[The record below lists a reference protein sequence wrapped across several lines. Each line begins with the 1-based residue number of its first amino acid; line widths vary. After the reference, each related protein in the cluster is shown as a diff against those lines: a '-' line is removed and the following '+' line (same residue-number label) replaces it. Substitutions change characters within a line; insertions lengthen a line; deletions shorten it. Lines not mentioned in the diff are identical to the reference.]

1 MSLVS
6 ELKRRN
12 VFKVTAAYIIVAWL
26 LLQVSDTLVPAL
38 RLPEWFHSGVAF
50 LLIMGLPIAIVF
62 AWAFELTPEGL
73 RKEKEVDRSQSVAH
87 KTGKKLDYAI
97 IAVLAIAVVSLAGKL
112 WFAEDDAATVITS
125 TERKSIAVLP
135 FDNRSADEE
144 DAEFFAAGVHDEL
157 LTLLSRLGDLKVIS
171 RTSVE
176 RLDQDL
182 SLPEI
187 GALLGVVTVLEGQ
200 VQRAGD
206 RLRINVQLINAAE
219 GNHLWATTYDREL
232 TASNVFDVQSD
243 IARTIANELQVT
255 LSPKDNALLR
265 AVPTNS
271 MEALQRYMLGRQLVE
286 RGTFESFEKAADY
299 LSEAT
304 ELDPNY
310 AEAWV
315 AIAYA
320 NSRMFQTGL
329 IGLQDYIAAAAP
341 SIDRALR
348 INNALPEAHAELAAL
363 QWQSGDTIAAE
374 ASFKTALEL
383 GSENSQSLYSY
394 GNYLRK
400 TARPL
405 EAVPVLKRALERNP
419 LSVTTLF
426 DLGKAEMY
434 SGQPEQFIV
443 RAQKILEIAPS
454 SVHGYVAN
462 LQAYDWMGRFDLM
475 WPWYIKSIASDP
487 EDFEIWC
494 HLGLYASYLGADDL
508 IDPYLDRAVE
518 LGPREPAVLRC
529 LVSVLRYRGQFDAAV
544 DIARSALEEGLD
556 DRWQSNEIFLRLVRD
571 DALRSGNFDGA
582 IFWYLDRHPEL
593 FLETPEIKTDN
604 VNAAA
609 DLALLLQR
617 AGEPNAASAIINA
630 GLTWIQQTQ
639 PKGVHGYLINIADV
653 ELLAL
658 DGQTQA
664 ALDTLQQAV
673 DSGWRSHWRSS
684 FGNENLA
691 SLRSEPGFQQMTA
704 QLEKDMAAQLEAIR
718 ALPNMGEFD
727 LRPGVLTPVLP
738 R

>member
-38 RLPEWFHSGVAF
+38 HLPEWFHSGVAF
-50 LLIMGLPIAIVF
+50 VLIMGFPIAIIF

-73 RKEKEVDRSQSVAH
+73 KKEKEVDRSQSIAH
-87 KTGKKLDYAI
+87 ETGKKLDYSI
-97 IAVLAIAVVSLAGKL
+97 IAVLVIAVVFLIGKI
-112 WFAEDDAATVITS
+112 WFGDDNAATVS
-125 TERKSIAVLP
+125 ASNAEKSIAVLP

-182 SLPEI
+182 SIPEI

-200 VQRAGD
+200 VQRAGN
-206 RLRINVQLINAAE
+206 RLRINVQLINVAE
-219 GNHLWATTYDREL
+219 EDHLWATTYDREL

-243 IARTIANELQVT
+243 IARTIANELDVK
-255 LSPKDNALLR
+255 LSEKDDALLR
-265 AVPTNS
+265 TVPTNN
-271 MEALQRYMLGRQLVE
+271 MEALQSYMLGRQLIE
-286 RGTFESFEKAADY
+286 RGNFESYEKATHY

-304 ELDPNY
+304 KLDPDY

-329 IGLQDYIAAAAP
+329 IGLQHYIAAAAP
-341 SIDRALR
+341 SIDRALKL
-348 INNALPEAHAELAAL
+348 NDALPEAHAELAAL
-363 QWQSGDTIAAE
+363 QWQSGDTEVAE
-374 ASFKTALEL
+374 ASFKIALEL
-383 GSENSQSLYSY
+383 GSDNSQSLYSY
-394 GNYLRK
+394 GNYLRR
-400 TARPL
+400 TGRPL
-405 EAVPVLKRALERNP
+405 QAVPVLKRALERNP

-426 DLGKAEMY
+426 ELGKAEMY
-434 SGQPEQFIV
+434 SGQPEQFAL
-443 RAQKILEIAPS
+443 RAKKILEIDPS

-487 EDFEIWC
+487 EDFETWA
-494 HLGLYASYLGADDL
+494 HLGLYSYYVGADEW
-508 IDPYLDRAVE
+508 IDPYMDRALE

-529 LVSVLRYRGQFDAAV
+529 YVSVLRYRGQFDAAV

-571 DALRSGNFDGA
+571 DALRSGNLDDA
-582 IFWYLDRHPEL
+582 KFWYLDRHPEL
-593 FLETPEIKTDN
+593 FLDAPEIEISN
-604 VNAAA
+604 VNPAA

-617 AGEPNAASAIINA
+617 AGESTAASALINA
-630 GLTWIQQTQ
+630 GLAWIKQTQ
-639 PKGVHGYLINIADV
+639 PEGVYGYVINIADV

-673 DSGWRSHWRSS
+673 DSGWRSHWRSV
-684 FGNENLA
+684 FGNETLA
-691 SLRSEPGFQQMTA
+691 SLRNEPRFQQITA
-704 QLEKDMAAQLEAIR
+704 QLEQDMATQFEAIR

-727 LRPGVLTPVLP
+727 LRSGKSD
-738 R
+738 